1 MNQRSI
7 EFLKDISFSKSGFV
21 KFVLISV
28 FVVTKL
34 ILFDKFVILIDENI
48 MKGVV
53 IKSTGSWYNVL
64 TDNGEI
70 IDCRIKGKF
79 RIQGIKTTNPIA
91 VGDKVEFEM
100 EEDARGVIHKIE
112 DRKNYIIRKSINL
125 SKQSHIIAA
134 NMDQA
139 FLIVTLA
146 LPRTSAGFIDRFL
159 LTAEAYHIP
168 VNIIFNKVDLF
179 ESEPETMKDLNDF
192 ISIYE
197 KIGYKCY
204 KVSATE
210 NKEIGILRDLTKD
223 KITLISGHSG
233 VGKSTLVNAMD
244 AKLDLKIGEI
254 SDAHFKGKHTTTFA
268 EMHPL
273 SYGGFIID
281 TPGIKELGLVDMERE
296 EISGYFPEMRA
307 LKNQCKFNNCLH
319 LNEPKCAVIEAVEKG
334 EIALSRYNS
343 YLGIMNGE
351 ELDVSYE

>member
-1 MNQRSI
+1 
-7 EFLKDISFSKSGFV
+7 
-21 KFVLISV
+21 
-28 FVVTKL
+28 
-34 ILFDKFVILIDENI
+34 

-53 IKSTGSWYNVL
+53 MKSTGSWYHVL
-64 TDNGEI
+64 AENGETV
-70 IDCRIKGKF
+70 DCRIKGKF

-91 VGDKVEFEM
+91 VGDRVELEY
-100 EEDARGVIHKIE
+100 EDDGRGVIHKIE
-112 DRKNYIIRKSINL
+112 ERKNYIIRKSINL
-125 SKQSHIIAA
+125 SRQSHIIAA
-134 NMDQA
+134 NIDQA

-168 VNIIFNKVDLF
+168 ASIIFNKVDLF
-179 ESEPETMKDLNDF
+179 ENDQELMKELNDF

-210 NKEIGILRDLTKD
+210 KKEIEKLKEITKD
-223 KITLISGHSG
+223 KITLVSGHSG

-244 AKLDLKIGEI
+244 SGLDLKTAEI

-273 SYGGFIID
+273 NYGGYIID
-281 TPGIKELGLVDMERE
+281 TPGIKELGLVDMEKE
-296 EISGYFPEMRA
+296 EIGDYFPEMRA
-307 LKNQCKFNNCLH
+307 LKSQCKFNNCLH
-319 LNEPKCAVIEAVEKG
+319 LNEPKCAVIQAVENG
-334 EIALSRYNS
+334 EIAASRYNS

-351 ELDVSYE
+351 ELDVTYE